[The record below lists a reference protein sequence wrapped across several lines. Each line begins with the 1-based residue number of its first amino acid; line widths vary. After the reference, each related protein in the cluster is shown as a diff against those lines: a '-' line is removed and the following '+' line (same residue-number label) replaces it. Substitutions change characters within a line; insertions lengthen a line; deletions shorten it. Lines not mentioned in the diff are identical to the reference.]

1 MLKDDSEDE
10 EEMVNQ
16 EINGYYTQ
24 PINLEGSI
32 RHFNEIRTAFIPY
45 DTLTEQQVELRS
57 KQLKQGDFWLI
68 KGIQV

>member
-45 DTLTEQQVELRS
+45 DTLTEQQVE
-57 KQLKQGDFWLI
+57 
-68 KGIQV
+68 

>member
-32 RHFNEIRTAFIPY
+32 RHFNEIRTTFIPY